1 MAEPRSRAT
10 ELDVDHLVGLRRE
23 AANVQFDFV
32 RSDNRTG
39 GLAGRRRG
47 RGSDIRE
54 LRLYAEGDDLRHV
67 DAMASVRSGQLQVR
81 TFHEDQDRTVL
92 LVADFRPPML
102 WGTRRRLRSVAAGEA
117 LALAGWQAVL
127 AGGKVGLLA
136 VTADHAYHVPPQA
149 RDKAMLR
156 IAGAL
161 SRAHDQASAFAG
173 HQDTRPVDA
182 LATVL
187 ERAAR
192 LAPSGS
198 TVLIATGLDDPGSDF
213 ADVSGS
219 LARRTQL
226 IFFLVRDGIEGDKSV
241 PSLPYLP
248 LGSSARAAPTWGDL
262 ARNTSDRTLDI
273 LPKGASFRLVDAAA
287 TKPGALIQFGQ
298 VA

>member
-1 MAEPRSRAT
+1 MAEARSRAT
-10 ELDVDHLVGLRRE
+10 ELDVDHLVDLRRE
-23 AANVQFDFV
+23 AAGAPFDFV
-32 RSDNRTG
+32 RSDTRTG

-54 LRLYAEGDDLRHV
+54 LRPYAEGDDLRHV
-67 DAMASVRSGQLQVR
+67 DAMASARSGQLQVR

-117 LALAGWQAVL
+117 LALAGWRAVL

-136 VTADHAYHVPPQA
+136 VTADHAYHVNPQA

-173 HQDTRPVDA
+173 HRKARPADA
-182 LATVL
+182 LATIL

-198 TVLIATGLDDPGSDF
+198 TVLIATSLDEPGEDF

-226 IFFLVRDGIEGDKSV
+226 IFFLVRDGIEGDLNV
-241 PSLPYLP
+241 PPLPYLP
-248 LGSSARAAPTWGDL
+248 LGSSPGAAPAWGHL
-262 ARNTSDRTLDI
+262 SANTPDHRLDI
-273 LPKGASFRLVDAAA
+273 LPEGASVRLIDAAA
-287 TKPGALIQFGQ
+287 KRPGDLIQLGQ